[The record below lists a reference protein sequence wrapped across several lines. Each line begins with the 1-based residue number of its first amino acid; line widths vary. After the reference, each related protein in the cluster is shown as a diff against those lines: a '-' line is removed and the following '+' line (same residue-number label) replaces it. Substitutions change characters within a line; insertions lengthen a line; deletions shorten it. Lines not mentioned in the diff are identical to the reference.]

1 MGNQNNR
8 LTLIVASISVV
19 LLVGLIA
26 LLLWSEG
33 TFASKGAAWES
44 LENAIITLMGE
55 YPDKPK
61 TIVGRIVQLLLLVFS
76 TFAFGAIVGKVSSFF
91 VTRALQQENAVKQF
105 NDHIIICNWNDKAPT
120 IVNQLL
126 EANQESPKD
135 IVVISASIVEDQN
148 DFKKQNCVHFI
159 QADPTHHD
167 TLEKFQ
173 APQAKSVILLADEAT
188 EAPDEKN
195 ALIALAVKHLEQ
207 NPDRQGTQLTDQPED
222 APLRAEWDAIANRNL
237 DLLENNLST
246 EARSRLGRYNP
257 TDSDRW
263 KSQVND
269 LFVSSKALYDLA
281 DARFSQLFPGRVN
294 EGFVETPVDQIWF
307 ALAQDQ
313 VNALESGNNLTEI
326 TFEQGSFSHQQQ
338 GNLDPGQGHVYILN
352 LSAEQLLRLNLQA
365 PPDSTRLSIYVPVP
379 NETLPHI
386 LADAE
391 QNTWAGELPQSGY
404 YEVVVVSRASEPIPY
419 SLTTA
424 VDNVID
430 DIINRPDPPEK
441 DN

>member
-76 TFAFGAIVGKVSSFF
+76 TFAFGAIVGKISSFF

-207 NPDRQGTQLTDQPED
+207 TPDRQKDIHVIGELV
-222 APLRAEWDAIANRNL
+222 NL
-237 DLLENNLST
+237 DRHRHLKEAGVDEVISARDYTAGIIAQSAVFKNMSVVYQQLLTYSDGSNEFYFIEPGCYPAHLQGKTFPELSEWLSEYSASHAENAILL
-246 EARSRLGRYNP
+246 LGV
-257 TDSDRW
+257 
-263 KSQVND
+263 K
-269 LFVSSKALYDLA
+269 
-281 DARFSQLFPGRVN
+281 
-294 EGFVETPVDQIWF
+294 
-307 ALAQDQ
+307 
-313 VNALESGNNLTEI
+313 
-326 TFEQGSFSHQQQ
+326 QGSGEVLLNPNKAQFERLAEDDSLIVMAFRQIQ
-338 GNLDPGQGHVYILN
+338 NLL
-352 LSAEQLLRLNLQA
+352 
-365 PPDSTRLSIYVPVP
+365 
-379 NETLPHI
+379 
-386 LADAE
+386 
-391 QNTWAGELPQSGY
+391 
-404 YEVVVVSRASEPIPY
+404 
-419 SLTTA
+419 
-424 VDNVID
+424 
-430 DIINRPDPPEK
+430 
-441 DN
+441 